1 MCVHVSAS
9 NIAFMM
15 VLVSRQIISACESD
29 NIFVDYGTPGLK
41 LADAEVRGL
50 YSPYQ
55 VCCAVLV

>member
-1 MCVHVSAS
+1 MCEYVSAAD
-9 NIAFMM
+9 IAFVI
-15 VLVSRQIISACESD
+15 VLVTRQIISACESD